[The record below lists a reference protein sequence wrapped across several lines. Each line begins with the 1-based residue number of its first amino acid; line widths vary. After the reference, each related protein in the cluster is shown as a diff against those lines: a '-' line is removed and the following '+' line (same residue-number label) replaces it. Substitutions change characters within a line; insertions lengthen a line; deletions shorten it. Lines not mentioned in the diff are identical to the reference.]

1 MGNPKGLLII
11 FVRSGRMRSLKRKM
25 RKVLCSHIFLL
36 SLQHDNNQ
44 WILNYKVL
52 QHKTTMAIRFLMML
66 VFLVLSLTDMK
77 AQSGEDDGLTV
88 SGNVYDAELKEPMV
102 QATVQLFRQRDSTFV
117 GGTVTD
123 LRGNFSVEAPTN
135 GIFKL
140 RISSV
145 GYQTIEREVTLRR
158 NQSQEL
164 GTLLMSSESVM
175 LQEAVVTGRAAQ
187 VIVKKDTLVYNPDA
201 YRTPEGSPIEE
212 LIKRIPGAEVDEDG
226 NITINGR
233 AVKKILLDGKEFML
247 GDVES
252 ALKNIPLNIIQNMK
266 FYEQQSDQ
274 ARITGIDDGEK
285 ETVLDFT
292 IKKGMNRG
300 YMTNLDVAGGTEHR
314 YASRGMASS
323 FTDNTRL
330 VILGNFNNK
339 DENAGWWNRR
349 GLNARKMLGA
359 NLNYDDGEKLKMDA
373 NLRWNHRDGDNIN
386 ENASENFYSE
396 TNRTFSNSYS
406 KNMTRSNN
414 WWGNVR
420 VEWKPDTLTNILF
433 RANGNIGTSDG
444 TTTSA
449 SATFD
454 ADPYLYTAD
463 PLASLEPSGPLAP
476 YIVNHNRS
484 ANLTYGENKNTWA
497 MLQLYRRLNPRGR
510 SITLRVEGSLGD
522 SKNRNSSNNEVFLHR
537 IKNQAGRDSTYFT
550 ARYSTTPSDNKGY
563 VLSFLYSEP
572 LWKGAHLQAN
582 YELRYNENKSDRL
595 TYDFSR
601 MPANPFTNILPEY
614 REWDSWIGGLEPL
627 DDYLDRNLSRYSEY
641 KNYTHNIRLTLRHK
655 QEEYDYNVG
664 FLVQPQRSNFIQD
677 YRGVYVDT
685 VRNVTNLTPTFDFH
699 YKFSDQENIW
709 IQYRGDTRQPEMS
722 QLLDITDDSNPL
734 YITKGNPGLKPQFT
748 NSLNVYYKNYIQ
760 RYKRSVVFYVNYRH
774 IRNSISNMVRYNPET
789 GGSISQPENIN
800 GNWNVNGG
808 FSLNTALDS
817 AAHWN
822 VGTDTRLRYNNYVSY
837 VAQQQADA
845 AKNTTKT
852 TNINERLTASY
863 RNDWL
868 EVALDGQV
876 NYQHS
881 RNELQP
887 SADLDTWQFTYGGQ
901 FLVRLPWDFEVSM
914 NLHERSRRGYN
925 DASMNTN
932 ELLWN
937 GQISKPF
944 LKNKSLIVALNF
956 YDLLGQQSNYERW
969 VNATGRSDTR
979 YNSINS
985 YAMLHIRYRL
995 NMFGGKIDTEG
1006 RYDKKWG
1013 NRDQRR

>member
-1 MGNPKGLLII
+1 
-11 FVRSGRMRSLKRKM
+11 
-25 RKVLCSHIFLL
+25 
-36 SLQHDNNQ
+36 
-44 WILNYKVL
+44 
-52 QHKTTMAIRFLMML
+52 MAIRLMMTL
-66 VFLVLSLTDMK
+66 AFLLLSVTGIK
-77 AQSGEDDGLTV
+77 AQSGEDEGLTV
-88 SGNVYDAELKEPMV
+88 SGHVYDAELNEPMV

-140 RISSV
+140 KISSV

-300 YMTNLDVAGGTEHR
+300 YMTNLDIAGGTEHR

-373 NLRWNHRDGDNIN
+373 NLRWNHRGGDNVN
-386 ENASENFYSE
+386 ENASESFYSE
-396 TNRTFSNSYS
+396 KNRTFSNSYS

-420 VEWKPDTLTNILF
+420 VEWKPDSLTNILF
-433 RANGNIGTSDG
+433 RANGNTGTNDG

-454 ADPYLYTAD
+454 ADPYQYTAD
-463 PLASLEPSGPLAP
+463 PLASLDPSGPLGP

-484 ANLTYGENKNTWA
+484 ESLTYGENKNTWA

-510 SITLRVEGSLGD
+510 SVTLRFEGSMGD
-522 SKNRNSSNNEVFLHR
+522 SENRNASNNEVYLHR
-537 IKNQAGRDSTYFT
+537 VKNQQGQDSTYFT

-582 YELRYNENKSDRL
+582 YELRYNENKSDRQ

-601 MPANPFTNILPEY
+601 LPVNPFANIEAEY
-614 REWDSWIGGLEPL
+614 RDWAPWIGDLEPL
-627 DDYLDRNLSRYSEY
+627 DPYLDRNLSRYSEY

-664 FLVQPQRSNFIQD
+664 FLVQPQQSNFIQD

-722 QLLDITDDSNPL
+722 QLLAITDDSNPL

-760 RYKRSVVFYVNYRH
+760 KYKRSVVFYVNYRH

-800 GNWNVNGG
+800 GNWNLNGG

-837 VAQQQADA
+837 VAQRQADA

-852 TNINERLTASY
+852 TNVNERLTASY

-887 SADLDTWQFTYGGQ
+887 SADLNTWQFTYGGQ

-944 LKNKSLIVALNF
+944 LKSKSLIVALNF